1 MTLLFVNVSG
11 VCVNMHT
18 IVCTLLQYNFREL
31 VFAFYIRV
39 YLPTNCTIDSEI
51 VADSL
56 VCTSHFSL
64 GVLGSYTFFLGLQS
78 IVRLLRLLQVKLLSH
93 LIDST
98 SKYFSKFKNTTG
110 ELPHNSHVTITVVHI
125 LPRKLV
131 LLHGGS
137 SIA

>member
-18 IVCTLLQYNFREL
+18 IVCMLLQYNFREL

-39 YLPTNCTIDSEI
+39 YLTTNCTIDPEI